1 MRNFRYNNDIIYH
14 NECCCLFAS
23 NVKDDECNKRYF
35 QIRDWKTNET
45 KMLFVCNEYIR
56 CKLNEKRIENNEP
69 FLRQYDIDDVIKN
82 IISKYCDFGGYYKP
96 SNDLIDETIWINVCE
111 RPYLNKSITVKE
123 GIEAYIDSGFFLP
136 HIFHQLKKI
145 ILRYM
150 KEITYKKYK
159 TKYVK
164 VKSLLHKI
172 DNIYSREEREILMN
186 EMLVEIL
193 DTENKLNQ
201 LNKNK

>member
-1 MRNFRYNNDIIYH
+1 
-14 NECCCLFAS
+14 
-23 NVKDDECNKRYF
+23 
-35 QIRDWKTNET
+35 
-45 KMLFVCNEYIR
+45 
-56 CKLNEKRIENNEP
+56 
-69 FLRQYDIDDVIKN
+69 
-82 IISKYCDFGGYYKP
+82 
-96 SNDLIDETIWINVCE
+96 
-111 RPYLNKSITVKE
+111 
-123 GIEAYIDSGFFLP
+123 
-136 HIFHQLKKI
+136 
-145 ILRYM
+145 M